1 MRAENDSGARRAS
14 AEDDALAGALRGGG
28 KGRTDAVSRLFRRYA
43 PDFRRYFRRHG
54 LGDAEADDLVQDT
67 FVKIVRAC
75 DTYQS
80 DGPLEAWLWAI
91 ARNGLMSH
99 FRGAKPTVALDALAP
114 GGADALLAAVGR
126 RGGDPALVDCV
137 RRAFGEFAR
146 HYHEGAEALMR
157 VVLDGWEYDELAV
170 FLARTPG
177 ATREFI
183 SQCRK
188 RLREHLEPC
197 LEMVDGG

>member
-1 MRAENDSGARRAS
+1 MRAEDDAGARRAH
-14 AEDDALAGALRGGG
+14 ADDELVRELRGGG
-28 KGRTDAVSRLFRRYA
+28 KGRADAVSRLFRRYA
-43 PDFRRYFRRHG
+43 TEFRRYFRRHG
-54 LGDAEADDLVQDT
+54 LGDAEADDLVQET

-99 FRGAKPTVALDALAP
+99 FRGARPTVALDALEP
-114 GGADALLAAVGR
+114 DGADALLAGVGGS
-126 RGGDPALVDCV
+126 GGDPALLDCV

-146 HYHEGAEALMR
+146 HYSEGAEALLR
-157 VVLDGWEYDELAV
+157 VVLDGWEYEELAV

-177 ATREFI
+177 ATREFV

-197 LEMVDGG
+197 LEMVHGG